1 MNKITIGKATMMHL
15 DCMEYMATLPD
26 KYFELAIVDPPYG
39 IGGDSLHTNRLT
51 KGVGKLKNRALT
63 TGSTKWD
70 VAPTPEYFA
79 ELFRVSKHQI
89 VWGGNYFGL
98 PRNRGFIVW
107 DKVQPWPTFSAAE
120 YAWQSHDVPSKI
132 FKFDNRTGSKIHPTQ
147 KPIKLY
153 EWLLANY
160 AKTGDKIL
168 DTHGGSFSSAIACNN
183 LGFEF
188 HGCELDAD
196 YFNEA
201 VLRVTKA
208 YCQAPLFEPAPVAK
222 PKQEALL

>member
-26 KYFELAIVDPPYG
+26 NYFELAIVDPPYG
-39 IGGDSLHTNRLT
+39 LGDALVAGGSWSVKYQKKGADWDIAPSL
-51 KGVGKLKNRALT
+51 
-63 TGSTKWD
+63 
-70 VAPTPEYFA
+70 EYFQ
-79 ELFRVSKHQI
+79 ELRRVSFNQI
-89 VWGGNYFGL
+89 IWGGNYFSQ
-98 PRNRGFIVW
+98 FIPPARCFISWVKPNMSGMHSMSDCELALTSF
-107 DKVQPWPTFSAAE
+107 DKNAKVYSLSS
-120 YAWQSHDVPSKI
+120 QSKET
-132 FKFDNRTGSKIHPTQ
+132 RIHVTQ

-153 EWLLANY
+153 EWLLTNY

-201 VLRVTKA
+201 VLRVTKS
-208 YCQAPLFEPAPVAK
+208 YCQAPLFEPAPLEQ